1 MLKRII
7 TIEGYELITI
17 QQAAKLMGVHVQ
29 TIHKWMQA
37 GNLKPQAIVGKT
49 TLLDKKAVEVAGDMV
64 QKTKPRGRKR
74 KAKQE
79 ETKKKVAA

>member
-37 GNLKPQAIVGKT
+37 GNLKPKAIVGKT
-49 TLLDKKAVEVAGDMV
+49 TLLNKKAVEAAGDMV
-64 QKTKPRGRKR
+64 QKTKPRTGRKLKTVKNLEG
-74 KAKQE
+74 KA
-79 ETKKKVAA
+79 A